1 VSGGSDARETSWDV
15 RLSVLAGGALG
26 TAGRAALLW
35 SMPPSA
41 GGWPWATFVV
51 NLAGAALLGWL
62 LAGEHSGGERSRA
75 FLTHGLCG
83 ALTTFSAFQ
92 LEVVSL
98 AEAGHASVAGA
109 YVATSILLGL
119 LLASAA
125 SALRR
130 GFTARRSA
138 QTAPS

>member
-1 VSGGSDARETSWDV
+1 MSGVDARETSWDV

-35 SMPPSA
+35 GMPPSA
-41 GGWPWATFVV
+41 GGWPWATFAV

-62 LAGEHSGGERSRA
+62 VAGEHWRGERSRA

-98 AEAGHASVAGA
+98 AEAGHASVAVA
-109 YVATSILLGL
+109 YLATSVLLGL
-119 LLASAA
+119 LIASAA
-125 SALRR
+125 GALRR
-130 GFTARRSA
+130 GFTGRRGARA
-138 QTAPS
+138 APS

>member
-1 VSGGSDARETSWDV
+1 MSSAGVVSWFG
-15 RLSVLAGGALG
+15 LIVLGALG
-26 TAGRAALLW
+26 ALARVEIDRAVFAVVGVGFL
-35 SMPPSA
+35 
-41 GGWPWATFVV
+41 GGY
-51 NLAGAALLGWL
+51 
-62 LAGEHSGGERSRA
+62 
-75 FLTHGLCG
+75 
-83 ALTTFSAFQ
+83 TTFSAFQ